1 MSGSSTVLSFGV
13 RNSLQSLQSTQN
25 NISVAQQRLS
35 SGKRVNSA
43 LDNPSAF
50 FTAAGLTQRA
60 KDLTRL
66 QDDQSLAL
74 KTLEAS
80 DKGIKGVTALVEQAQ
95 GLARQA
101 LQSSDTAV
109 RASLATQ
116 YTTIRTQI
124 DQLAGDAGFNGRNL
138 VNNGTANT
146 LVVNFNESNTSSLT
160 ITGVDI
166 RTGATGLNIAAPAA
180 SWASDAN
187 IQAAQTDLAAATTTL
202 RSNAST
208 FGSNLAVVQNRVEFT
223 KSLVNTL
230 NGGADV
236 LTLADI
242 NEEGANL
249 LALQTRQQLGV
260 QALTLASQSD
270 QAVLRLF

>member
-1 MSGSSTVLSFGV
+1 MPTETVLSFGV
-13 RNSLQSLQSTQN
+13 RNSLLSLQSTQE
-25 NISVAQQRLS
+25 NIAVAQQRLS
-35 SGKRVNSA
+35 TGKRVNSA

-60 KDLTRL
+60 KDLARL

-80 DKGIKGVTALVEQAQ
+80 DKGIKGVTSLVEQAQ

-101 LQSSDTAV
+101 LQSSDVAV
-109 RASLATQ
+109 RANLAAQ
-116 YTTIRTQI
+116 YATIRTQI

-138 VNNGTANT
+138 VNDSTANT
-146 LVVNFNESNTSSLT
+146 LVVNFNENNTSSLT

-166 RTGATGLNIAAPAA
+166 TTGAAGLNIAAAA
-180 SWASDAN
+180 SAWASDAN

-208 FGSNLAVVQNRVEFT
+208 FGSNLAVVQNRVDFT
-223 KSLVNTL
+223 KNLINVL
-230 NGGADV
+230 KGGSDI